1 MSRSNLQRTSVRQS
15 KRKYRKRVY
24 QTEDEY
30 VGFASLPEQ
39 VHRKAVKKGFNFTL
53 MVVGE
58 SGLGKSTLI
67 NSLFL
72 TDIYKDRQIPSVEDR
87 MTKTVEI
94 EKRQIDIEERGVR
107 LRLTVVDTPGY
118 SDALNTQD
126 CCKAVENFVDE
137 QFAQYFKDE
146 SGVNRRNIQDSRVH
160 CCLYFI
166 SPCGH
171 GLKQVDVEF
180 MKQLHEKVNIVPII
194 AKADTLTAAE
204 VCKLKNRVLQEI
216 DEHGI
221 KIYEFPDCDSDE
233 DEDFK
238 QQDKE
243 LKLAIPFSVIGSNT
257 VLEVNG
263 KKIRG
268 RLYPWGI
275 VEVDNP
281 KHCDFLKLRQMLIS
295 THMQDLKDVTQDVHY
310 ENYRAQHISE
320 ENKRDLQRERKLK
333 RESCT
338 SLDGVVDADR
348 LLQQKDEEIRR
359 MQEMLKQM
367 QEQLHVSGGRANGT
381 AC

>member
-1 MSRSNLQRTSVRQS
+1 MQG
-15 KRKYRKRVY
+15 KK
-24 QTEDEY
+24 TEDEY